1 MTNIYEPYLIE
12 SRVVV
17 VLAVMVV
24 VSGDFTRGLM
34 IISENCF
41 FGGKGG
47 GSVCKVVSD
56 RGGGSGTIS
65 LLPYESLS

>member
-1 MTNIYEPYLIE
+1 MIYAPYLFE
-12 SRVVV
+12 SRVIVV
-17 VLAVMVV
+17 DA
-24 VSGDFTRGLM
+24 SGDFTRDL
-34 IISENCF
+34 IIMSENCF

-65 LLPYESLS
+65 LSPYDSLS